1 LSAQLNQYQPGAP
14 RVVRPRP
21 RPAFTLVEVLV
32 TVALIG
38 ILVSILTPGLVRAR
52 ARARETVCAANL
64 RSWGQAF
71 CLYAT
76 LYDDTLPHTD
86 DRARN
91 HPPDAYDPD
100 HPEHECC
107 YVDVLPPLM
116 DDRRPW
122 RSFPQGAKPRG
133 DIWQCPDAE
142 PLPDSAYSP
151 SYQPSVSGYHSYAMN
166 SYLECDFPFGLPAG
180 VEPYPSFLQLD
191 RCEEPSKTILMFEQT
206 LDPLRGYDQQG
217 GLSTAG
223 RYTAEDARALS
234 ERHPHSLGGLGGNVI
249 LLDGHREWRND
260 LWDES
265 LDNPRIPA
273 RGDLTWWPY

>member
-1 LSAQLNQYQPGAP
+1 MSAQLNQCPTWPP
-14 RVVRPRP
+14 RVLRPRP

-38 ILVSILTPGLVRAR
+38 ILVSILAPGLVRAR

-71 CLYAT
+71 YLYAT
-76 LYDDTLPHTD
+76 QYDGTLPHTD

-91 HPPDAYDPD
+91 RPPDVYDPA

-116 DDRRPW
+116 DRRRPW
-122 RSFPQGAKPRG
+122 RDFPQGAKPRG
-133 DIWQCPDAE
+133 AVWQCPAAG

-151 SYQPSVSGYHSYAMN
+151 SYRPSEMGYHSYAMN
-166 SYLECDFPFGLPAG
+166 SYLECDFPFGLPPG
-180 VEPYPSFLQLD
+180 VEPYPSFLQLG
-191 RCEEPSKTILMFEQT
+191 RCKAPSKTILMFEQT
-206 LDPLRGYDQQG
+206 LDPRRGYGQQG
-217 GLSTAG
+217 GHSMAG

-234 ERHPHSLGGLGGNVI
+234 ERHAHTRGGLGSNVI

-265 LDNPRIPA
+265 LGNPRVPA
-273 RGDLTWWPY
+273 KGDLTWWPY